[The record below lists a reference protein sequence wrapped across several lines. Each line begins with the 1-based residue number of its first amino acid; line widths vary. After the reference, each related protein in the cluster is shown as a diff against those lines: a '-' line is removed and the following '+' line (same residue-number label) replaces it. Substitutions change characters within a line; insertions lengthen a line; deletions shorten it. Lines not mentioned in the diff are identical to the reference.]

1 MQLIMKASK
10 FVLFSTLCWGIFLVW
25 YIRDNM
31 TSHVAPI
38 EFAQPQLQLE
48 EQKLIFP
55 FPEQN
60 KSITP
65 SATKPIVAPVPK
77 TDDSV
82 WKDLSHQLKLD
93 HQANHAQVQNEVR
106 KLLKEQDKFYQI
118 LKAAGPYIYFILEQ
132 TKAKGLPAEIA
143 LIPVIE
149 SEFNPH
155 DYSTKGA
162 TGLWQFMRG
171 TAKELGIVIT
181 SGYDGRK
188 NVTASTKAAL
198 AYLNDLG
205 NNFKG
210 NWYLA
215 FAAYNVGEG
224 RVRSAIRRAGTH
236 TFWNLASLPKETRY
250 YIPKLLAVAA
260 IVKNP
265 EKYGVTLPPIQNKP
279 YFAEFKIKNSVELEK
294 IAKISGATLES
305 LKVLN
310 PDYKNGNVQP
320 KNGAY
325 TLLVPLAYA
334 ASTKAYLADKI
345 ISQQ

>member
-10 FVLFSTLCWGIFLVW
+10 LVIFSALCWGILLVW
-25 YIRDNM
+25 YIHNNVVPSLVSM
-31 TSHVAPI
+31 EWNISETENTES
-38 EFAQPQLQLE
+38 
-48 EQKLIFP
+48 IFP
-55 FPEQN
+55 LPEKTEPKPVIVKPA
-60 KSITP
+60 KS
-65 SATKPIVAPVPK
+65 
-77 TDDSV
+77 DESV
-82 WKDLSHQLKLD
+82 WKDLSTQLKLD
-93 HQANHAQVQNEVR
+93 HQADHAQVQNEVR

-171 TAKELGIVIT
+171 TAKELGIVVT

-188 NVTASTKAAL
+188 NVAASTKAAML
-198 AYLNDLG
+198 YLRDLG

-224 RVRSAIRRAGTH
+224 RVKSAVRKAGTQ
-236 TFWNLASLPKETRY
+236 TFWNLASLPKETKY

-265 EKYGVTLPPIQNKP
+265 EKYGVVLPPVQNQP
-279 YFAEFKIKNSVELEK
+279 YFAELKTKKVVDLDK
-294 IAKISGATLES
+294 VAKATGASIES

-310 PDYKNGNVQP
+310 PDYKSGNVQP

-325 TLLVPLAYA
+325 TLLVPLAY
-334 ASTKAYLADKI
+334 LADASKYLSDNI
-345 ISQQ
+345 ISPQS